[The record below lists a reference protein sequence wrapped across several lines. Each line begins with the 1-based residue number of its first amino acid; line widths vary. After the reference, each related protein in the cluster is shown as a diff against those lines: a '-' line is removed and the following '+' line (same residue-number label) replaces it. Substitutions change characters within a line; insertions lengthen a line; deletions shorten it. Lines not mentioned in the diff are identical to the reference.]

1 MVQGVGGQEVGVEAA
16 AGAREAQCLALHLRL
31 DVGNH
36 VLDIFIQ
43 TSINVFS
50 ASSAVNILSV
60 TVGAV
65 VDRFAGGEQ
74 LTEVGD
80 RDGVVVGVGDVLAAV
95 HVETQLPTL
104 VQAGDVGRGVDN
116 VVSTELT
123 HNSFTG
129 AGHGGVTRVPNTGT
143 RGSVEQVEED
153 DTSSEASHGDEK
165 LRWS

>member
-1 MVQGVGGQEVGVEAA
+1 M
-16 AGAREAQCLALHLRL
+16 
-31 DVGNH
+31 
-36 VLDIFIQ
+36 
-43 TSINVFS
+43 
-50 ASSAVNILSV
+50 
-60 TVGAV
+60 
-65 VDRFAGGEQ
+65 
-74 LTEVGD
+74 TEVGD

-129 AGHGGVTRVPNTGT
+129 AGHGGVTRVPTTGT
-143 RGSVEQVEED
+143 RGSSEQVEED